1 VQTHVAYSGYVGT
14 HGTGGLANEL
24 GDEFLLSREA
34 DVFGL
39 TCFPKWLMRENPF
52 LHHMLNHEI
61 VAAASGNKPFYQ
73 VELQGGGGKAGLL
86 GGEVPA
92 ARDIRLWNFG
102 TIAAGGKGVTYW
114 QYAPEPAGVE
124 SPGFGI
130 TGFRGENTERSLEAA
145 RCAKE
150 LNHPLLAGSRRVPA
164 QNAVYLSRTASV
176 WFYSAERREEL
187 YAQAIQGFYQAAFR
201 SCIPI
206 TFVHQDDAE
215 NIYES
220 GIRTLFLPVPMV
232 LSKTEAEA
240 LKKFVMSGGTLV
252 SEAFPG
258 LYDET
263 GLLDQES
270 DTLMQLFGLEHV
282 EVQGL
287 GPEESAAAIQDG
299 SILFRGTLYRQV
311 VRPTEGT
318 MVKAAFPDGA
328 PAMTEFRLAGESGM
342 AGDFCRHRLCEN
354 AVSGKRSIHSR
365 PHAQKRLS
373 AVCKNHSNKGFGRL
387 ALPCTPCEAAGDGRY
402 LHCSGNQLHE

>member
-1 VQTHVAYSGYVGT
+1 
-14 HGTGGLANEL
+14 
-24 GDEFLLSREA
+24 
-34 DVFGL
+34 
-39 TCFPKWLMRENPF
+39 
-52 LHHMLNHEI
+52 
-61 VAAASGNKPFYQ
+61 
-73 VELQGGGGKAGLL
+73 
-86 GGEVPA
+86 
-92 ARDIRLWNFG
+92 
-102 TIAAGGKGVTYW
+102 
-114 QYAPEPAGVE
+114 VE
-124 SPGFGI
+124 SPGFGL

-150 LNHPLLAGSRRVPA
+150 LNHQLLAGSRRVPA

-201 SCIPI
+201 SCIPVS
-206 TFVHQDDAE
+206 FVHQDDAE

-328 PAMTEFRLAGESGM
+328 PAMTEFRLGQGKAVWLGTFAGIDYTKTQYPANEAFI
-342 AGDFCRHRLCEN
+342 AGLMR
-354 AVSGKRSIHSR
+354 
-365 PHAQKRLS
+365 
-373 AVCKNHSNKGFGRL
+373 KNGYPQFAKITATKASDG
-387 ALPCTPCEAAGDGRY
+387 LPCLAPLVRLLETEDTYIAVAINYMNRPANIHIELAAPWEGKDNINFELGASE
-402 LHCSGNQLHE
+402 CAWTAFKKP